1 MNKEVYFFFFFAV
14 LGMDP
19 RATLMLGKRST
30 TDTHLQPSSWV
41 PLFAKDLPEIKE
53 EFD

>member
-1 MNKEVYFFFFFAV
+1 
-14 LGMDP
+14 
-19 RATLMLGKRST
+19 MLGKRST